1 MRAGARIVRR
11 GPRATSDLLL
21 DCVPQMR
28 RRRKKRARPRLMTE
42 ARDEGA
48 GQENAP
54 NFIHDLVR
62 EDLRSGKHGGVVVT
76 RFPPE
81 PNGYLHIGHAKSI
94 CLNFTTSALSERGRC
109 HLRFDDTNPEAEDVE
124 YVESIR
130 QDVRWL
136 GFDWGSHEYFASDY
150 FERLYACAVDLI
162 ERGLAYVDSQSLAE
176 IRENRGDFYRP
187 GVNSPFRNRSVE
199 ENLDLFARMRAGE
212 FDEGAHV
219 LRAKIDMASKDVNLR
234 DPLMYRIRK
243 VTHHRTGDDWCIYP
257 MYDYAHPMSDA
268 FEGVTHSICTLE
280 FAHHNPLYQ
289 WFVSHFDFDPVPRQY
304 EFARLNLTYTVMSK
318 RLLKRLVEEGHV
330 DGWDDPRM
338 PTIAGMRRRGYTPAA
353 IRRFA
358 ERIGVSRRDSIV
370 DVGLLEHALREDLN
384 ATSPRAMAVLRP
396 LKLVIENFPEEGEV
410 ELEAPYSADDPSF
423 GSRRLHLTRE
433 LFIEQDDF
441 MEEPMKKWFRL
452 APGKEV
458 RLRYGALVTCHD
470 VIKDAAGNAVELRC
484 TWDPGS
490 KGGNAPDGRKVR
502 GTIHWVSAKHAVE
515 AEVRLYDR
523 LFNEENPL
531 DEAHEGDFTK
541 RINPAS
547 LELVHDAK
555 LEPSLAARGPGERV
569 QFERLG
575 YFVVDPDSKPGRPVF
590 NRTIQLKDSWAKL
603 AGKS

>member
-1 MRAGARIVRR
+1 MGEPTGRADNR
-11 GPRATSDLLL
+11 
-21 DCVPQMR
+21 
-28 RRRKKRARPRLMTE
+28 
-42 ARDEGA
+42 
-48 GQENAP
+48 ENAP

-62 EDLRSGKHGGVVVT
+62 ADLGEGKHGGWVIT

-94 CLNFTTSALSERGRC
+94 CLNFTTAELSEKGRC
-109 HLRFDDTNPEAEDVE
+109 HLRFDDTNPEAEDTE
-124 YVESIR
+124 YVDAIR
-130 QDVRWL
+130 EDVRWL

-150 FERLYACAVDLI
+150 FGRLYDCAVDLI
-162 ERGLAYVDSQSLAE
+162 ERGLAYVDSQSLDA
-176 IRENRGDFYRP
+176 IRQSRGDFYSP
-187 GVNSPFRNRSVE
+187 GVNSPFRDRGVE
-199 ENLDLFARMRAGE
+199 ENLDLFARMRAGGFE
-212 FDEGAHV
+212 EGAHV

-268 FEGVTHSICTLE
+268 FEGITHSVCTLE

-330 DGWDDPRM
+330 SGWDDPRM

-358 ERIGVSRRDSIV
+358 ERIGVSRRDSVV

-384 ATSPRAMAVLRP
+384 ATSPRTMAVLRP
-396 LKLVIENFPEEGEV
+396 LKLVIENLDEGEEI
-410 ELEAPYSADDPSF
+410 ELEAPFSSDDPSF

-433 LFIEQDDF
+433 VFIERDDF
-441 MEEPMKKWFRL
+441 MEEPIKKWFRL

-458 RLRYGALVTCHD
+458 RLRYGALVTCTE
-470 VIKDAAGNAVELRC
+470 VVKDRAGHIIELRC
-484 TWDPGS
+484 SWDPES

-502 GTIHWVSAKHAVE
+502 GTIHWVSATHAVD

-531 DEAHEGDFTK
+531 DEAHPGEFTD
-541 RINPAS
+541 RIHPES
-547 LELVHDAK
+547 LEVVEGAK
-555 LEPSLAARGPGERV
+555 LEPSLAPRGPGERV

-575 YFVVDPDSKPGRPVF
+575 YFVVDPDSTPSRPVY

-603 AGKS
+603 AKGH

>member
-1 MRAGARIVRR
+1 MNEPKGRA
-11 GPRATSDLLL
+11 
-21 DCVPQMR
+21 
-28 RRRKKRARPRLMTE
+28 E
-42 ARDEGA
+42 

-54 NFIHDLVR
+54 NFVHDLVR
-62 EDLRSGKHGGVVVT
+62 EDLRTNKHGGSVVT

-94 CLNFTTSALSERGRC
+94 CLNFTTAELAEAGRC
-109 HLRFDDTNPEAEDVE
+109 HLRFDDTNPEAEDTE

-130 QDVRWL
+130 EDVRWL

-150 FERLYACAVDLI
+150 FERLYECAVDLI
-162 ERGLAYVDSQSLAE
+162 QRGLAYVDSQSLEE
-176 IRENRGDFYRP
+176 IREGRGDFYKP
-187 GVNSPFRNRSVE
+187 GVNSPFRDRSVE
-199 ENLDLFARMRAGE
+199 ESHDLFARMRGGE

-268 FEGVTHSICTLE
+268 FEGITHSVCTLE

-289 WFVSHFDFDPVPRQY
+289 WFVSHFEFDPVPRQY

-330 DGWDDPRM
+330 SGWDDPRM
-338 PTIAGMRRRGYTPAA
+338 PTIAGMRRRGYTAAA

-384 ATSPRAMAVLRP
+384 ATSPRTMAVLRP
-396 LKLVIENFPEEGEV
+396 LKLVIENFPEGEEV
-410 ELEAPYSADDPSF
+410 SVDAPFSPDDPSF
-423 GSRRLHLTRE
+423 GSRTLHLTRE
-433 LFIEQDDF
+433 LFIERDDF
-441 MEEPMKKWFRL
+441 MEEPVKKWFRL

-458 RLRYGALVTCHD
+458 RLRYGALITCTN
-470 VIKDAAGNAVELRC
+470 VIKDDAGEVVELHC
-484 TWDPGS
+484 TWDPKS
-490 KGGNAPDGRKVR
+490 KGGNAPDGRRVR
-502 GTIHWVSAKHAVE
+502 GTIHWVSAKHAVD

-523 LFNEENPL
+523 LFKEENPL
-531 DEAHEGDFTK
+531 DESHEGDFTN
-541 RINPAS
+541 RINPGS
-547 LELVHDAK
+547 LEALENAK
-555 LEPSLAARGPGERV
+555 LEPNLATRSHGERV

-575 YFVVDPDSKPGRPVF
+575 YFVVDPDSTAERPVY
-590 NRTIQLKDSWAKL
+590 NRTIQLKDSWTK
-603 AGKS
+603 KKVQ

>member
-1 MRAGARIVRR
+1 MSEPKGK
-11 GPRATSDLLL
+11 G
-21 DCVPQMR
+21 
-28 RRRKKRARPRLMTE
+28 E
-42 ARDEGA
+42 

-62 EDLRSGKHGGVVVT
+62 EDLRTRKHGGQVVT

-94 CLNFTTSALSERGRC
+94 CLNFTTAELAERGRC
-109 HLRFDDTNPEAEDVE
+109 HLRFDDTNPEAEDTE

-130 QDVRWL
+130 DDVRWL

-150 FERLYACAVDLI
+150 FEKLYDCAVDLI
-162 ERGLAYVDSQSLAE
+162 ERGLAYVDSQTLEE
-176 IRENRGDFYRP
+176 IREGRGDFYKP
-187 GVNSPFRNRSVE
+187 GVNGPHRDRSVE
-199 ENLDLFARMRAGE
+199 ENLELFAGMRAGKFE
-212 FDEGAHV
+212 EGAHV

-268 FEGVTHSICTLE
+268 FEGITHSVCTLE

-289 WFVSHFDFDPVPRQY
+289 WFVSHFDFDPMPWQY

-330 DGWDDPRM
+330 SGWDDPRM
-338 PTIAGMRRRGYTPAA
+338 PTIAGMRRRGYTPTA

-384 ATSPRAMAVLRP
+384 ATSPRTMAVLRP
-396 LKLVIENFPEEGEV
+396 LKLVIENFPKDEEI
-410 ELEAPYSADDPSF
+410 ELEAPFSPNDDSF

-433 LFIEQDDF
+433 VFIEQDDF

-458 RLRYGALVTCHD
+458 RLRYGALVTCNE
-470 VIKDAAGNAVELRC
+470 VIKDEAGNVIELRC
-484 TWDPGS
+484 GWDPAS
-490 KGGNAPDGRKVR
+490 EGGNAPDGRKVR
-502 GTIHWVSAKHAVE
+502 GTIHWVSAKYAVD

-523 LFNEENPL
+523 LFKDENPL
-531 DEAHEGDFTK
+531 DEALEGDFTS
-541 RINPAS
+541 RINPES
-547 LELVHDAK
+547 LEVLECAK
-555 LEPSLAARGPGERV
+555 LEPNLGARGPGERV

-575 YFVVDPDSKPGRPVF
+575 YFVVDADSTPERPVY

-603 AGKS
+603 AKR

>member
-1 MRAGARIVRR
+1 MSEPKGK
-11 GPRATSDLLL
+11 T
-21 DCVPQMR
+21 Q
-28 RRRKKRARPRLMTE
+28 
-42 ARDEGA
+42 

-54 NFIHDLVR
+54 NFIHDLVATDIR
-62 EDLRSGKHGGVVVT
+62 GGKHSGQVVT

-94 CLNFTTSALSERGRC
+94 CLNFTTADLSPDGRC
-109 HLRFDDTNPEAEDVE
+109 HLRFDDTNPEAEDTE

-130 QDVRWL
+130 EDVRWL

-150 FERLYACAVDLI
+150 FERLYDSAVDLI
-162 ERGLAYVDSQSLAE
+162 QRGLAYVDSQSLDE
-176 IRENRGDFYRP
+176 IRQGRGDFYKP
-187 GVNSPFRNRSVE
+187 GVNSPFRDRPIE
-199 ENLDLFARMRAGE
+199 ENVDLFARMRAGE

-234 DPLMYRIRK
+234 DPVMYRIRK

-268 FEGVTHSICTLE
+268 FEGITHSVCTLE

-289 WFVSHFDFDPVPRQY
+289 WFVTHFDFDPMPWQY

-318 RLLKRLVEEGHV
+318 RLLKRLVEEGLV
-330 DGWDDPRM
+330 GGWDDPRM

-384 ATSPRAMAVLRP
+384 ATSPRTMAVLRP
-396 LKLVIENFPEEGEV
+396 LKMVIENFPDEEEIKV
-410 ELEAPYSADDPSF
+410 DAPFSPDDESF
-423 GSRRLHLTRE
+423 GSRALHLTRE
-433 LFIEQDDF
+433 VFIERDDF
-441 MEEPMKKWFRL
+441 MEEPEKKWFRL

-458 RLRYGALVTCHD
+458 RLRYGALVTCNE
-470 VIKDAAGNAVELRC
+470 VIKDDSGNVVELRC
-484 TWDPGS
+484 TWDPES
-490 KGGNAPDGRKVR
+490 RGGNAPDGRKVR
-502 GTIHWVSAKHAVE
+502 GTIHWVSAKHAVD

-523 LFNEENPL
+523 MFNDENPL
-531 DEAHEGDFTK
+531 DESHDGDFTD
-541 RINPAS
+541 RINPSS
-547 LELVHDAK
+547 LEVLTGAK
-555 LEPSLAARGPGERV
+555 LEPNLATRGPGERV

-575 YFVVDPDSKPGRPVF
+575 YFVVDPDSTPKHLVY
-590 NRTIQLKDSWAKL
+590 NRTIQLKDSWSKRGQAPFQK
-603 AGKS
+603 G

>member
-1 MRAGARIVRR
+1 MNEPKGKA
-11 GPRATSDLLL
+11 
-21 DCVPQMR
+21 
-28 RRRKKRARPRLMTE
+28 E
-42 ARDEGA
+42 

-54 NFIHDLVR
+54 NFVHDLVR
-62 EDLRSGKHGGVVVT
+62 EHLRTNEHGGAVVT

-94 CLNFTTSALSERGRC
+94 CLNFTTAELAEGGRC
-109 HLRFDDTNPEAEDVE
+109 HLRFDDTNPEAEDTE

-130 QDVRWL
+130 EDVGWL

-150 FERLYACAVDLI
+150 FERLYQCAVDLI
-162 ERGLAYVDSQSLAE
+162 ERRLAYVDSQSLEE
-176 IRENRGDFYRP
+176 IRKGRGDFYKP
-187 GVNSPFRNRSVE
+187 GVNSPFRERGID

-268 FEGVTHSICTLE
+268 FEGVTHSVCTLE

-289 WFVSHFDFDPVPRQY
+289 WFVSHFDFDPIPRQY

-384 ATSPRAMAVLRP
+384 ATSPRTMAVLRP
-396 LKLVIENFPEEGEV
+396 LKLVIENFPEDAEV
-410 ELEAPYSADDPSF
+410 TVDAPFSPDEPSF
-423 GSRRLHLTRE
+423 GSRTLHLTRE
-433 LFIEQDDF
+433 IFVEHDDF
-441 MEEPMKKWFRL
+441 MEEPVKKWFRL

-458 RLRYGALVTCHD
+458 RLRYGALITCTG
-470 VIKDAAGNAVELRC
+470 VVKDDGGEVVELRC
-484 TWDPGS
+484 SWDPDS
-490 KGGNAPDGRKVR
+490 KGGNAPDGRRVR
-502 GTIHWVSAKHAVE
+502 GTIHWVSAKHAVD

-531 DEAHEGDFTK
+531 DETHVGDFTD
-541 RINPAS
+541 RINPGS
-547 LELVHDAK
+547 LEVVENAK
-555 LEPSLAARGPGERV
+555 LEPNLATRSHGERV

-575 YFVVDPDSKPGRPVF
+575 YFIVDPDGTAERPVY
-590 NRTIQLKDSWAKL
+590 NRTIQLKDSWAKK
-603 AGKS
+603 KS

>member
-1 MRAGARIVRR
+1 MNEPKGKA
-11 GPRATSDLLL
+11 
-21 DCVPQMR
+21 
-28 RRRKKRARPRLMTE
+28 E
-42 ARDEGA
+42 

-54 NFIHDLVR
+54 NFVHDLVR
-62 EDLRSGKHGGVVVT
+62 EDLRTNKHGGAVVT

-94 CLNFTTSALSERGRC
+94 CLNFTTAELAERGRC
-109 HLRFDDTNPEAEDVE
+109 HLRFDDTNPEAEDTE

-130 QDVRWL
+130 EDVRWL

-150 FERLYACAVDLI
+150 FERLYDCAVDLI
-162 ERGLAYVDSQSLAE
+162 TRGLAYVDSQSPEE
-176 IRENRGDFYRP
+176 IREGRGDFYKP
-187 GVNSPFRNRSVE
+187 GVNSPFRDRSVE
-199 ENLDLFARMRAGE
+199 ESLDLFARMRAGE

-268 FEGVTHSICTLE
+268 FEGVTHSVCTLE

-289 WFVSHFDFDPVPRQY
+289 WFVSHFNFDPVPRQY

-330 DGWDDPRM
+330 GGWDDPRM

-384 ATSPRAMAVLRP
+384 ATSPRTMAVLRP
-396 LKLVIENFPEEGEV
+396 LKLVIENFPEEDQITV
-410 ELEAPYSADDPSF
+410 DAPFSPDDPSF
-423 GSRRLHLTRE
+423 GSRTLHLTRE
-433 LFIEQDDF
+433 LFIERDDF
-441 MEEPMKKWFRL
+441 MEEPVKKWFRL

-458 RLRYGALVTCHD
+458 RLRYGALVTCTN
-470 VIKDAAGNAVELRC
+470 VVKNDAGEVVELHC
-484 TWDPGS
+484 TWDPES
-490 KGGNAPDGRKVR
+490 KGGNAPDGRRVR
-502 GTIHWVSAKHAVE
+502 GTIHWVSAKHAVD

-531 DEAHEGDFTK
+531 DESHDGEFTD
-541 RINPAS
+541 RINPGS
-547 LELVHDAK
+547 LEVLKHAK
-555 LEPSLAARGPGERV
+555 LEPNLATRSHGERV

-575 YFVVDPDSKPGRPVF
+575 YFVVDPDSTAERPVYD
-590 NRTIQLKDSWAKL
+590 RTIQLKDSWSKKK
-603 AGKS
+603 GQ

>member
-1 MRAGARIVRR
+1 MSEPKGRA
-11 GPRATSDLLL
+11 
-21 DCVPQMR
+21 
-28 RRRKKRARPRLMTE
+28 E
-42 ARDEGA
+42 

-54 NFIHDLVR
+54 NFIHDLVEADIR
-62 EDLRSGKHGGVVVT
+62 DGKHGGQVVT

-94 CLNFTTSALSERGRC
+94 CLNFTTADLSDQGRC
-109 HLRFDDTNPEAEDVE
+109 HLRFDDTNPEAEDTE

-130 QDVRWL
+130 EDVRWL

-150 FERLYACAVDLI
+150 FERLYDCAVDLI
-162 ERGLAYVDSQSLAE
+162 KRGFAYVDSQSLEE
-176 IRENRGDFYRP
+176 IREGRGDFYKP
-187 GVNSPFRNRSVE
+187 GVNGPFRDRSVE
-199 ENLDLFARMRAGE
+199 ESLDLLTRMRAGE
-212 FDEGAHV
+212 FEEGAHV
-219 LRAKIDMASKDVNLR
+219 VRAKIDMASKDVNLR

-268 FEGVTHSICTLE
+268 FEGITHSVCTLE

-289 WFVSHFDFDPVPRQY
+289 WFVSHFDFDPMPWQY

-318 RLLKRLVEEGHV
+318 RLLKRLVEEERVG
-330 DGWDDPRM
+330 GWDDPRM
-338 PTIAGMRRRGYTPAA
+338 PTVAGMRRRGYTPAA

-358 ERIGVSRRDSIV
+358 ERIGVSRRDSVV

-384 ATSPRAMAVLRP
+384 ATSPRTMAVLRP
-396 LKLVIENFPEEGEV
+396 LKLVIENFPEDEEV
-410 ELEAPYSADDPSF
+410 ELVAPFSPNDESF
-423 GSRRLHLTRE
+423 GSRTLHLTRE
-433 LFIEQDDF
+433 VFIERDDF
-441 MEEPMKKWFRL
+441 MEEPVKKWFRL

-458 RLRYGALVTCHD
+458 RLRYGALVTCNE
-470 VIKDAAGNAVELRC
+470 VVKDDAGKVVELRC
-484 TWDPGS
+484 TWDPES

-502 GTIHWVSAKHAVE
+502 GTIHWVSAKHAVD

-523 LFNEENPL
+523 LFNDENPL
-531 DEAHEGDFTK
+531 DEAHEGDFTD

-547 LELVHDAK
+547 LEVLQDAK

-575 YFVVDPDSKPGRPVF
+575 YFVVDPDSTRDRPVY
-590 NRTIQLKDSWAKL
+590 NRTIQLKDSWSKQARKN
-603 AGKS
+603 

>member
-1 MRAGARIVRR
+1 MSEPKGKA
-11 GPRATSDLLL
+11 
-21 DCVPQMR
+21 
-28 RRRKKRARPRLMTE
+28 E
-42 ARDEGA
+42 

-54 NFIHDLVR
+54 NFIHDLVEADIR
-62 EDLRSGKHGGVVVT
+62 DGKHGGQVVT

-94 CLNFTTSALSERGRC
+94 CLNFTTAELSDQGRC
-109 HLRFDDTNPEAEDVE
+109 HLRFDDTNPEAEDTE

-130 QDVRWL
+130 EDVRWL

-150 FERLYACAVDLI
+150 FERLYDCAVDLI
-162 ERGLAYVDSQSLAE
+162 KRGFAYVDSQSLEE
-176 IRENRGDFYRP
+176 IREGRGDFYRP
-187 GVNSPFRNRSVE
+187 GVNGPFRDRSVE
-199 ENLDLFARMRAGE
+199 ENLDLLARMRAGD

-219 LRAKIDMASKDVNLR
+219 LRPKIDMASKDVNLR

-268 FEGVTHSICTLE
+268 FEGITHSVCTLE

-289 WFVSHFDFDPVPRQY
+289 WFVSHFDFDPMPWQY

-318 RLLKRLVEEGHV
+318 RLLKRLVEEARV
-330 DGWDDPRM
+330 SGWDDPRM
-338 PTIAGMRRRGYTPAA
+338 PTVAGMRRRGYTPAA

-358 ERIGVSRRDSIV
+358 ERIGVSRRDSVV

-384 ATSPRAMAVLRP
+384 ATSPRTMAVLRP
-396 LKLVIENFPEEGEV
+396 LKLVIENFPEGEEV
-410 ELEAPYSADDPSF
+410 ELVAPFSPNDESF
-423 GSRRLHLTRE
+423 GSRTLHLTRE
-433 LFIEQDDF
+433 VFIERDDF
-441 MEEPMKKWFRL
+441 MQEPIKKWFRL

-458 RLRYGALVTCHD
+458 RLRYGALVTCNE
-470 VIKDAAGNAVELRC
+470 VVKDDAGNVVELRC
-484 TWDPGS
+484 TWDPES

-502 GTIHWVSAKHAVE
+502 GTIHWVSAKYAVD

-523 LFNEENPL
+523 LFNDENPL
-531 DEAHEGDFTK
+531 DEAHEGDFTD
-541 RINPAS
+541 RINPSS
-547 LELVHDAK
+547 LEVLQHAK

-575 YFVVDPDSKPGRPVF
+575 YFVVDPDSTRTHPVY
-590 NRTIQLKDSWAKL
+590 NRTIQLKDSWSKQAKRN
-603 AGKS
+603 

>member
-1 MRAGARIVRR
+1 MSEPKGKA
-11 GPRATSDLLL
+11 
-21 DCVPQMR
+21 
-28 RRRKKRARPRLMTE
+28 E
-42 ARDEGA
+42 

-54 NFIHDLVR
+54 NFVHDLVL
-62 EDLRSGKHGGVVVT
+62 EDIRTQKHGGRVVT

-94 CLNFTTSALSERGRC
+94 CLNFTTAELAEGGRC
-109 HLRFDDTNPEAEDVE
+109 HLRFDDTNPEAEDTE
-124 YVESIR
+124 YVDSIR
-130 QDVRWL
+130 EDVRWL

-150 FERLYACAVDLI
+150 FEKLYDCAVDLI
-162 ERGLAYVDSQSLAE
+162 NRSLAYVDSQSLEE
-176 IRENRGDFYRP
+176 IREGRGDFYKP
-187 GVNSPFRNRSVE
+187 GVNSPYRDRSVA
-199 ENLDLFARMRAGE
+199 ENLELLAGMRAGKFE
-212 FDEGAHV
+212 EGAHV

-268 FEGVTHSICTLE
+268 FEGITHSVCTLE

-289 WFVSHFDFDPVPRQY
+289 WFVSHFDFDPMPWQY

-330 DGWDDPRM
+330 SGWDDPRM

-384 ATSPRAMAVLRP
+384 ATSPRTMAVLRP
-396 LKLVIENFPEEGEV
+396 LKLVIENFPEDEEV
-410 ELEAPYSADDPSF
+410 ALNAPFSPNDESF
-423 GSRRLHLTRE
+423 GARRLHLTRE
-433 LFIEQDDF
+433 VYIERDDF
-441 MEEPMKKWFRL
+441 MEEPVKKWFRL

-458 RLRYGALVTCHD
+458 RLRYGALVTCTE
-470 VIKDAAGNAVELRC
+470 VIKNAAGEVVELRC
-484 TWDPGS
+484 TWDPES

-502 GTIHWVSAKHAVE
+502 GTIHWVSAKHAVD

-523 LFNEENPL
+523 LFKDENPL
-531 DEAHEGDFTK
+531 DESLEGDFTT
-541 RINPAS
+541 RINPES
-547 LELVHDAK
+547 LEVLEHAK
-555 LEPSLAARGPGERV
+555 LEPNLAARGPGERV

-575 YFVVDPDSKPGRPVF
+575 YFVVDADSSPERPVY

-603 AGKS
+603 AKK

>member
-1 MRAGARIVRR
+1 MSEPKGKA
-11 GPRATSDLLL
+11 
-21 DCVPQMR
+21 
-28 RRRKKRARPRLMTE
+28 E
-42 ARDEGA
+42 

-54 NFIHDLVR
+54 NFIHELV
-62 EDLRSGKHGGVVVT
+62 EADLRDGKHGGQVVT

-94 CLNFTTSALSERGRC
+94 CLNFTTAELSDQGRC
-109 HLRFDDTNPEAEDVE
+109 HLRFDDTNPEAEDTE

-130 QDVRWL
+130 EDVRWL

-150 FERLYACAVDLI
+150 FERLYECAVDLI
-162 ERGLAYVDSQSLAE
+162 KRGFAYVDSQSLEE
-176 IRENRGDFYRP
+176 IREGRGDFYRP
-187 GVNSPFRNRSVE
+187 GVNSPFRDRSAE
-199 ENLDLFARMRAGE
+199 ESMDLLARMRDGE
-212 FDEGAHV
+212 FEEGAHV

-268 FEGVTHSICTLE
+268 FEGITHSVCTLE

-289 WFVSHFDFDPVPRQY
+289 WFVSHFDFDPMPWQY

-318 RLLKRLVEEGHV
+318 RLLKRLVEEKRV
-330 DGWDDPRM
+330 NGWDDPRM
-338 PTIAGMRRRGYTPAA
+338 PTVAGMRRRGYTPAA

-358 ERIGVSRRDSIV
+358 ERIGVSRRDSVV

-384 ATSPRAMAVLRP
+384 ATSPRTMAVLRP
-396 LKLVIENFPEEGEV
+396 LKLVIENFPEGEEV
-410 ELEAPYSADDPSF
+410 EIVAPFSPNDETF
-423 GSRRLHLTRE
+423 GSRTLHLTRE
-433 LFIEQDDF
+433 VLIERDDF
-441 MEEPMKKWFRL
+441 MEDPMKKWFRL

-458 RLRYGALVTCHD
+458 RLRYGALVTCNE
-470 VIKDAAGNAVELRC
+470 VVKDDAGNVVELRC
-484 TWDPGS
+484 TWDPES

-502 GTIHWVSAKHAVE
+502 GTIHWVSAKHAVD

-523 LFNEENPL
+523 LFNDENPL
-531 DEAHEGDFTK
+531 DETHEGDFTD

-547 LELVHDAK
+547 LELLQNAK

-575 YFVVDPDSKPGRPVF
+575 YFVVDPDSTRDRPVY

-603 AGKS
+603 AKK